1 MASPTVTAEYIEG
14 LKSARDYL
22 RKFGAD
28 DAQEILDNIAATL
41 KGFPRSSPIGQ
52 HLLGERDFWINQ
64 LKKYR

>member
-1 MASPTVTAEYIEG
+1 MISLTVTPEYIDG
-14 LKSARDYL
+14 LKSGRDYL

-41 KGFPRSSPIGQ
+41 KGFPRSTPIGQ

-64 LKKYR
+64 LKKAR